1 MQYEIKE
8 ENNFKFIE
16 VGEGDVLLLLHGLF
30 GALSN
35 FRETINFFSPKYKV
49 VIPIL
54 PLYDLE
60 PNESTVTG
68 LVEYV
73 ENFIEYKK
81 YPSVSILGNSL
92 GGHIGLIYTLRNK
105 EKVKALIL
113 TGSSGLFES
122 ALGDGYPKK
131 GDYEYVK
138 KKTEETF
145 YDPKTASKE
154 LVDEVYNLI
163 NDRSKALKIL
173 LLAKSAVRNNLEEEL
188 KDIDIPVKLI
198 WGMQDIITP
207 VFVGE
212 KFEVLLPNSELTLL
226 DRCGHAAMM
235 ERPHEFNQ
243 ILSEFLERVTQPTE

>member
-1 MQYEIKE
+1 MQYEIKK
-8 ENNFKFIE
+8 ENRFKYIE

-35 FRETINFFSPKYKV
+35 FMETINYFSPKYKV

-54 PLYDLE
+54 PLYELE
-60 PNESTVTG
+60 PAESTVTG
-68 LVEYV
+68 MVEYLEEFV
-73 ENFIEYKK
+73 KYKS
-81 YPSVSILGNSL
+81 YDSVSILGNSL
-92 GGHIGLIYTLRNK
+92 GGHIGLIYTLKNK
-105 EKVKALIL
+105 EKVKSLIL

-154 LVDEVYNLI
+154 LVDEVYDLI
-163 NDRSKALKIL
+163 NDRNKALRIL
-173 LLAKSAVRNNLEEEL
+173 LLAKSAVRHNLGEEL
-188 KDIDIPVKLI
+188 QNIDIPVKLI
-198 WGMQDIITP
+198 WGMQDTITP

-212 KFEVLLPNSELTLL
+212 KFELLLPNSELTLL
-226 DRCGHAAMM
+226 DKCGHAAMM
-235 ERPHEFNQ
+235 ERPAEFNQ
-243 ILSEFLERVTQPTE
+243 ILSEFLERVMAPTQ